1 MSPVTWLNERD
12 LILVSEVQRFGVI
25 RSDRE
30 MERGSVDLR
39 DRCKLRYA
47 RIFLGNQLRPAEPE
61 LCVADVPSW
70 NEH

>member
-1 MSPVTWLNERD
+1 MSPVTWLNEHD

-25 RSDRE
+25 RSDRK

-61 LCVADVPSW
+61 LRVAGVPSW
-70 NEH
+70 DEH